1 MAIVVDGHED
11 DGGEEEDNEIY
22 VVMRMRMGMPIVFS
36 MRMTEVDASENNN
49 EVFYNDDGD
58 FDDGDEEECNR
69 DHSDNRVEEEVD
81 DDDGN
86 NDDEVQNYR
95 DYYGGYE
102 KVIDVEMMIVMTQ
115 GRDDNNDGIIVALSM
130 LRKYSS

>member
-1 MAIVVDGHED
+1 MLVRITT
-11 DGGEEEDNEIY
+11 
-22 VVMRMRMGMPIVFS
+22 RF
-36 MRMTEVDASENNN
+36 
-49 EVFYNDDGD
+49 FYNDDGD